1 MDRRVFLQGMV
12 ALAVAA
18 STAAVVPEAVAAVAE
33 VAKPNKYKEAIR
45 LFDRCVA
52 VSQDEAEV
60 SARFNTMLTYLRE
73 NFEVPA
79 HSEEM
84 VETLNNF
91 LFSPLDVAGIRSI
104 PPSVA
109 DNIYPVALAKMGL
122 LTYKMKANPGRIPE
136 FDWFHASYGR
146 MIIDGMDATRRTAKR
161 VA

>member
-1 MDRRVFLQGMV
+1 MDRRLFLQGMA
-12 ALAVAA
+12 ALAATA
-18 STAAVVPEAVAAVAE
+18 SIATAVPEATAAVTE

-52 VSQDEAEV
+52 VSQNEAEV
-60 SARFNTMLTYLRE
+60 SARFNTMLKYLRE

-79 HSEEM
+79 YSEAM
-84 VETLNNF
+84 VETLNDF
-91 LFSPLDVAGIRSI
+91 LFSPLDVAGVRGI

-146 MIIDGMDATRRTAKR
+146 MIIDGMDATRRKVKR

>member
-79 HSEEM
+79 YSEEM

-122 LTYKMKANPGRIPE
+122 LTYKMKANPQRIPE